1 MTLILELGAL
11 VSPTVILCGLAS
23 LFWRKRFLPYMAE
36 QTSALMEQQVAAR
49 LEARVTAATVAKEL
63 TRNGGDSVKDLV
75 ATIRP
80 NHQEAQRHWEK
91 IEGRLTTMEGEM
103 QINTNRLTVIEEGN
117 RRAGQILD
125 VAFRHAPIEQQRAVE
140 EFIRKLPPQEG
151 K

>member
-1 MTLILELGAL
+1 
-11 VSPTVILCGLAS
+11 
-23 LFWRKRFLPYMAE
+23 
-36 QTSALMEQQVAAR
+36 
-49 LEARVTAATVAKEL
+49 
-63 TRNGGDSVKDLV
+63 
-75 ATIRP
+75 
-80 NHQEAQRHWEK
+80 
-91 IEGRLTTMEGEM
+91 LTTMEGEM